1 MRWRTGCARAAMALA
16 LLATVAGAQDRM
28 SEEAR
33 RRASELRLFGVEMGG
48 PEDGFS
54 LTDREKFEAAKK
66 TGARFVDLRLVWSQ
80 LEPRPGVYDWTTADA
95 GIRNAAAAGLPVTIL
110 LRFFDDQ
117 IPAWLADETMLDQ
130 NGKGFYGYQRENSR
144 ALSYWAPRG
153 RKAYLKLIEAV
164 VRRYRGNPEIL
175 AWQFFYGY
183 NDSYYLG
190 MWQGRETIYDYSKFS
205 EEKYRFY
212 LARVKALRLD
222 ELNRRHGTAYRKWDE
237 VSQPKPTF
245 GALNVTRAWH
255 DFQDYRMWTI
265 EQTFDEMFRLVR
277 RLDSRP
283 LILYYGGSLHH
294 SAHQL
299 SVYDIGL
306 RLLKKHGGLL
316 DITCFEDPV
325 PAETGSGFVHGY
337 GVPLMAEAWQVPPPA
352 QDFRRM
358 FFQIFALGVQSYQLV
373 GNFEKMA
380 ATGEGAAMG
389 GTSKQPAGQAPKP
402 APSREEFMRAGE
414 AFRRASEF
422 KPVRAAVAGLFSYR
436 SIQSH
441 IPARNYINPTLAMIP
456 RLQEHQYSLDW
467 RSDLSPLDDLGR
479 YPALLD
485 ANSEVLER
493 TVIER
498 LGRYVEEGGRLA
510 LLQRSGRY
518 ALEDG
523 RPEYPLL
530 KRLKCPKPES
540 AGVETWTLGKGRVL
554 RLGSEADW
562 TTQEGTRK
570 LLEIMEW
577 LGVERPITAEAGTM
591 AALSRGAGGEIQVAL
606 HWPRG
611 EKGESSWA
619 IRPGMVPAGRYTV
632 IDVMEPGGKE
642 FALDSAEMERGVRV
656 SFGPHELKVLRMK
669 PAGAAVRERR

>member
-1 MRWRTGCARAAMALA
+1 R
-16 LLATVAGAQDRM
+16 
-28 SEEAR
+28 S
-33 RRASELRLFGVEMGG
+33 
-48 PEDGFS
+48 
-54 LTDREKFEAAKK
+54 KFEAARR
-66 TGARFVDLRLVWSQ
+66 TGARFVDLRPVWSK
-80 LEPRPGVYDWTTADA
+80 LEPRPGVYDWTTLDA
-95 GIRNAAAAGLPVTIL
+95 GLANAEAAGLPVTIL

-117 IPAWLADETMLDQ
+117 IPAWLAEESMLDQ
-130 NGKGFYGYQRENSR
+130 DGRGFYGYQKEKAR
-144 ALSYWAPRG
+144 ALSYWAPKG
-153 RKAYLKLIEAV
+153 RKAYLHLIEAM
-164 VRRYRGNPEIL
+164 VRRYRGKPASL

-190 MWQGRETIYDYSKFS
+190 MWQGKETIYDYSKFS
-205 EEKYRFY
+205 QEKYRDY
-212 LARVKALRLD
+212 LARVKGLRLD
-222 ELNRRHGTAYRKWDE
+222 ELNRRYGTDYRKWEE
-237 VSQPKPTF
+237 VAQPKPKF
-245 GALNVTRAWH
+245 GALNVSRVWH
-255 DFQDYRMWTI
+255 DFQDYRMWSI

-306 RLLKKHGGLL
+306 RLLKKYGGML

-325 PAETGSGFVHGY
+325 PAEIGSGFVRGY

-358 FFQIFALGVQSYQLV
+358 FFQIFELGVQSYQMV
-373 GNFEKMA
+373 GDFEKMA

-389 GTSKQPAGQAPKP
+389 GTSKQAPGQGAKP
-402 APSREEFMRAGE
+402 APSRAEFMRAGE
-414 AFRRASEF
+414 AFRRAAEF
-422 KPVRAAVAGLFSYR
+422 RPVRAAVAGLFSYR

-441 IPARNYINPTLAMIP
+441 IPARNYINPTLALIP
-456 RLQEHQYSLDW
+456 KLQERQYSLDW

-493 TVIER
+493 AVIER

-510 LLQRSGRY
+510 LLERSGRY

-530 KRLKCPKPES
+530 KRLKCPRPES
-540 AGVETWTLGKGRVL
+540 GQMETWALGKGQVL
-554 RLGSEADW
+554 RLGSAADW
-562 TTQEGTRK
+562 TTQEGTRR

-577 LGVERPITAEAGTM
+577 LGVERPITAEPGTL
-591 AALSRGAGGEIQVAL
+591 AAVSRGEGAEFQVAL
-606 HWPRG
+606 HWPRDEG
-611 EKGESSWA
+611 KVARWA
-619 IRPGMVPAGRYTV
+619 IRAGMVPAGAYTAT
-632 IDVMEPGGKE
+632 DVMEPGGKE
-642 FALDSAEMERGVRV
+642 FTLESGAMERGVEV
-656 SFGPHELKVLRMK
+656 SFGPHELKVFRLR
-669 PAGAAVRERR
+669 PAGGRR